1 MAANRKASGDSALD
15 AKKLVLA
22 AASAER
28 KLLAREERA
37 EGRVKRAKARL
48 TKAEERLT
56 QAQNR
61 VEARQVDLDAA
72 TQRLRSRQSARAAG
86 PGGEEA
92 ADPDPLAA
100 TERIEAEAAPKA
112 VAKPTPRKPTAAKKK
127 APGSATPAPTRARR
141 RITAPG

>member
-1 MAANRKASGDSALD
+1 MAANRKASGDSARD
-15 AKKLVLA
+15 AKKFVLA

-37 EGRVKRAKARL
+37 EGRVRRAKTRL

-72 TQRLRSRQSARAAG
+72 TQRLLSRQSARAAG

-92 ADPDPLAA
+92 AGSPAA
-100 TERIEAEAAPKA
+100 AERGEKETAAKDA
-112 VAKPTPRKPTAAKKK
+112 AKPMPRKPAAANKDKVASAATPVRTRAKRRTAA
-127 APGSATPAPTRARR
+127 PG
-141 RITAPG
+141 